1 MVELEGLI
9 HGLSR
14 VIQLG
19 LEILVVEG
27 DSKIIL
33 RMAGH
38 LMNWKSVSKVS
49 PH

>member
-9 HGLSR
+9 HGLYCIIR
-14 VIQLG
+14 LG

-33 RMAGH
+33 RMDGF
-38 LMNWKSVSKVS
+38 LMNGKSVSKVLL
-49 PH
+49 H